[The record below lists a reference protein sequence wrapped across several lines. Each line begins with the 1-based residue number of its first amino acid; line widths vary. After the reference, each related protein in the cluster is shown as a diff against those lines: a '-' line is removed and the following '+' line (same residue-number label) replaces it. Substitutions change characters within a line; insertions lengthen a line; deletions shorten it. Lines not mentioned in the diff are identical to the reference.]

1 MLASGAKMEMDWGAA
16 TKSVEEVSIRVD
28 HSMGAAG
35 TVETTLP
42 TSLPADAVVTS
53 ATATITLKQAGT
65 IAAGAIAQVRQG
77 ESTAIIVVDFGA
89 LRTISALTLP
99 PGKTLTTLRRWAGT
113 GFASVSGVSPPF
125 DKPVVSFAE
134 IQTERLELGFS
145 SAVSVASASTALL
158 LNLPGAP
165 TDPVVE
171 VGGVRAW
178 SRPGPVRLDA
188 ATAAV
193 HFSVPLVAEL
203 QAALARGANPDIVLR
218 TATPSEQT
226 LSLSLAHLRV
236 HAVALPPDGVVVG
249 ADFETEV
256 DAFLPLPAE
265 SSTWAVVRVELTVS
279 GRLPSWR
286 GWPLPDPTP
295 NTDARLVIDPGH
307 SFAARLPAT
316 WLAPLGELSGIR
328 LPLILPAGFAG
339 AELSAVLYQG
349 DLEAPTTLVA
359 GARFV
364 PATVA
369 ANADGGE
376 LWVALQLFKPVKVPP
391 AATWWVEIAATRGSC
406 EWPMTQDAAASDE
419 IRLRRSLPGPPFRP
433 LAVQARRGVTPLLP
447 AGRLRIIG
455 TPRSDDLRPAVV
467 PLLQGS
473 GSPQVAPGFTP
484 KPTSGIVTLTPD
496 PATPA
501 TAARGEIAANALR
514 LRLRLYSAGEVAIT
528 AATVYYR
535 SPP

>member
-1 MLASGAKMEMDWGAA
+1 
-16 TKSVEEVSIRVD
+16 
-28 HSMGAAG
+28 
-35 TVETTLP
+35 
-42 TSLPADAVVTS
+42 
-53 ATATITLKQAGT
+53 
-65 IAAGAIAQVRQG
+65 
-77 ESTAIIVVDFGA
+77 
-89 LRTISALTLP
+89 
-99 PGKTLTTLRRWAGT
+99 
-113 GFASVSGVSPPF
+113 
-125 DKPVVSFAE
+125 
-134 IQTERLELGFS
+134 
-145 SAVSVASASTALL
+145 
-158 LNLPGAP
+158 
-165 TDPVVE
+165 
-171 VGGVRAW
+171 
-178 SRPGPVRLDA
+178 
-188 ATAAV
+188 
-193 HFSVPLVAEL
+193 
-203 QAALARGANPDIVLR
+203 
-218 TATPSEQT
+218 
-226 LSLSLAHLRV
+226 
-236 HAVALPPDGVVVG
+236 
-249 ADFETEV
+249 
-256 DAFLPLPAE
+256 LPLPAE

-286 GWPLPDPTP
+286 GWPLPDPTL
-295 NTDARLVIDPGH
+295 NVDARLVIDPGH

-328 LPLILPAGFAG
+328 VPLILPAGFAG

-349 DLEAPTTLVA
+349 DLEAPTTPVA
-359 GARFV
+359 AARFV
-364 PATVA
+364 PATVV

-473 GSPQVAPGFTP
+473 GSAQVAPGFTP
-484 KPTSGIVTLTPD
+484 KPTSGVVTLTPD